1 MKYILDVFH
10 VIKTDV
16 WFAKQILECTYS
28 LNHALASHHVLQIIY
43 KQKLPILSVRSV
55 MNDLMVAKY
64 VLNLNVL
71 NARMDIIFNLIQI
84 PVLLHAQIIIYLA
97 INQFKELV
105 SNAMRHILDVY
116 NVIKLDA

>member
-43 KQKLPILSVRSV
+43 KLKLPILSVRSV

-64 VLNLNVL
+64 VLNLNAL
-71 NARMDIIFNLIQI
+71 NARMDIIFYLIQI
-84 PVLLHAQIIIYLA
+84 RIRLA

-105 SNAMRHILDVY
+105 SNAMKPILDVLI
-116 NVIKLDA
+116 VIKLDA